1 MWTCVQVLA
10 DYWLLTTSFLP
21 LLFTDYVIS
30 SSSSTD
36 QTVRVIVSL
45 PLLIGW
51 CFFFHEFIYNLTT
64 TSFFITSS
72 HLLHIT
78 CSCFKHGVDCC
89 FIFQKKKMV
98 LLRNKFLTVKYR
110 IQIFPLKDNDCV
122 FGICACRLH
131 PTLCDTRQQFYLT
144 GISSSEFTYIC
155 TCLWFCILIMGL

>member
-1 MWTCVQVLA
+1 MYLCSSPCR
-10 DYWLLTTSFLP
+10 LLI
-21 LLFTDYVIS
+21 TDYVIS
-30 SSSSTD
+30 SS
-36 QTVRVIVSL
+36 TVYWLRHFLLLFHRPDSPSNRKSPSADWLMFFL
-45 PLLIGW
+45 PWIHLQPDNNVL
-51 CFFFHEFIYNLTT
+51 FYN
-64 TSFFITSS
+64 FITSFAYNMFMLQAWCWLLF
-72 HLLHIT
+72 HL
-78 CSCFKHGVDCC
+78 S
-89 FIFQKKKMV
+89 KKKMV